1 MSASWNANEL
11 ELDKIKAIADSDED
25 TPVLMVNINKYL
37 DGEYPNGDSY
47 KSYMK
52 ILPQILAEV
61 AGKVLWQLPV
71 LGQPVGSQAADEI
84 LGIWYPSHKS
94 FLALRTAPSYEENF
108 RLKNLC
114 ISKAVIHR
122 CPADIIP
129 KD

>member
-61 AGKVLWQLPV
+61 AGKVLWQVPV

-94 FLALRTAPSYEENF
+94 FLA
-108 RLKNLC
+108 
-114 ISKAVIHR
+114 
-122 CPADIIP
+122 
-129 KD
+129 

>member
-11 ELDKIKAIADSDED
+11 ELDKIKAIADSGED

-37 DGEYPNGDSY
+37 DGEYPNGDAY

-61 AGKVLWQLPV
+61 AGKLLWQVPA

-129 KD
+129 KN

>member
-25 TPVLMVNINKYL
+25 TPVLMVNINKYR

-47 KSYMK
+47 ISYMK
-52 ILPQILAEV
+52 ILPQILEEV
-61 AGKVLWQLPV
+61 ADKVLWQVPT

-94 FLALRTAPSYEENF
+94 FPALRTAS
-108 RLKNLC
+108 
-114 ISKAVIHR
+114 
-122 CPADIIP
+122 
-129 KD
+129 